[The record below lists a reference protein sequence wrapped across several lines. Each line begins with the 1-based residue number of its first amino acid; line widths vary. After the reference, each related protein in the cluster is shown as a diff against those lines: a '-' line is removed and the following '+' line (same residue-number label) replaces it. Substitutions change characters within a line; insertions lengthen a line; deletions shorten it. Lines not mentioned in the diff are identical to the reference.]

1 MNRFISAVLAA
12 AMALSM
18 NWMFAYA
25 DVGTPKTT
33 SATLKATANSTYTI
47 TVPESVA
54 MTSASGGAGN
64 YTGTVPVNIK
74 GDIEENAKIVVSAS
88 ATAMTSGNKSAAV
101 TFTSVPK
108 TEWNRTDLLNS
119 GTTANYK
126 VQATLTPGKWTGT
139 ATFSCEKLYN
149 LDIKILA
156 GDLPSAPNYSRTVT
170 VTFKEGWTW
179 GDFVTSDYNT
189 EGILGPEFS
198 SEDSPLYLVLDDLNT
213 GKTIRLCGVGKD
225 GTKFDVPSNQRI
237 DSNDCV
243 RLTGWEV

>member
-18 NWMFAYA
+18 NGMFAYA

-88 ATAMTSGNKSAAV
+88 ATAMTSGNNSAAV

-119 GTTANYK
+119 GTTADYK
-126 VQATLTPGKWTGT
+126 VQATLTPGPGVCVKSSRRIFP
-139 ATFSCEKLYN
+139 ASCSRC
-149 LDIKILA
+149 
-156 GDLPSAPNYSRTVT
+156 PSRRPSEVGCSRAKPT
-170 VTFKEGWTW
+170 
-179 GDFVTSDYNT
+179 YR
-189 EGILGPEFS
+189 LQ
-198 SEDSPLYLVLDDLNT
+198 
-213 GKTIRLCGVGKD
+213 RLC
-225 GTKFDVPSNQRI
+225 PI
-237 DSNDCV
+237 DRS
-243 RLTGWEV
+243 RSIKKLP

>member
-18 NWMFAYA
+18 NGMFAYA

-88 ATAMTSGNKSAAV
+88 ATAMTSGNNSAAV

-108 TEWNRTDLLNS
+108 PNGIAL
-119 GTTANYK
+119 
-126 VQATLTPGKWTGT
+126 
-139 ATFSCEKLYN
+139 TFSIPALPPTTRCRQRLRPVSGRELPHSVARN
-149 LDIKILA
+149 CTTSISRFSPVICRRHRITA
-156 GDLPSAPNYSRTVT
+156 GL
-170 VTFKEGWTW
+170 
-179 GDFVTSDYNT
+179 
-189 EGILGPEFS
+189 
-198 SEDSPLYLVLDDLNT
+198 
-213 GKTIRLCGVGKD
+213 
-225 GTKFDVPSNQRI
+225 
-237 DSNDCV
+237 
-243 RLTGWEV
+243 